1 LLRHVPEFSVRIA
14 DGPCDI
20 RQAQGLR
27 YDVFITELGGDGAS
41 VDHAE
46 KLESDRFDG
55 FATHLMLEDLAPA
68 APRRL
73 VGVYRLMTDDMARGA
88 GGFYS
93 AAEFDLAPL
102 LESKRSLLEL
112 GRSCLH
118 VDYRGGAGMLKLWA
132 ALADYV
138 AAQKIDLMFGVASF
152 SGVNTADL
160 AQPLSY
166 LRHFHSAAP
175 HISPIARTDNA
186 VALDVIPKDRID
198 RKAAIL
204 AIPTLIKAYLRLGGV
219 VGQGAYVDYAF
230 NTTDVCLILDTELAR
245 ARTKTMLH
253 QGDSL

>member
-102 LESKRSLLEL
+102 VQSKRSLLEL

-166 LRHFHSAAP
+166 LHHFHSAAP

>member
-1 LLRHVPEFSVRIA
+1 MLRHVPEFSVRIA

-102 LESKRSLLEL
+102 VQSKRSLLEL

-166 LRHFHSAAP
+166 LHHFHSAAP

>member
-1 LLRHVPEFSVRIA
+1 MLRHVPEFSVRIA

-102 LESKRSLLEL
+102 VQSKRSLLEL

-166 LRHFHSAAP
+166 LHHFHSAAP

-198 RKAAIL
+198 RKAAIV